1 MMINHSTRSLFA
13 LLAAAL
19 MLAVFALQQ
28 ATATELAAQGVSAD
42 EIADELSP
50 DEFRRY
56 GQESPTRVRTRIGNL
71 EFTEGGFAGG
81 FPTIETADKLHD
93 ELDFHRATQA
103 YLWALPIVSF
113 AELLRAHE
121 EIFGAK
127 DGDIVMYKTPQA
139 KRGILTANVTTPYAF
154 SFIDLARTGPYV
166 FEVPEGPSTG
176 VINDMWQ
183 RGIEDFG
190 VAGPDAGKGAR
201 ILLLAPGMELPAGVD
216 SGEYTVIR
224 NPTNIVYFGIRALQP
239 DPQAADA
246 LLRSFN
252 IYSYADRGNP
262 PEQVFI
268 EVGKDV
274 SWGGWQPHGMGY
286 WNKLHDILDR
296 EVIAERDRLMIS
308 MLDSL
313 GLKKGKPFEPDDR
326 QRRVLK
332 EAAVVGEAMAKA
344 ITFDKRFDNR
354 GGYADSNW
362 EQVSAV
368 TVDDR
373 DGDMDQMY
381 RRAAWTYEAITR
393 GKAYYVK
400 QAGAGQQ
407 YLGVY
412 KDADGEFLAGSRY
425 YTLTMPP
432 NPPAETFWSVVVYD
446 VNTRTPIVNAGW
458 NAVAGSRTGLVA
470 NGDGSTTIHFSPE
483 KPAGVK
489 DSNWIQTNAGEGWF
503 AYLRFYG
510 PTQAFFD
517 QSYPLQDIRLVE

>member
-1 MMINHSTRSLFA
+1 MKLTITISKPTLPAMA
-13 LLAAAL
+13 LLVGSIVSSL
-19 MLAVFALQQ
+19 VVQ
-28 ATATELAAQGVSAD
+28 AQTGQVVPAERIKDKLTPE
-42 EIADELSP
+42 
-50 DEFRRY
+50 EFREY
-56 GQESPTRVRTRIGNL
+56 GRTSPAEVKTRIGVL

-81 FPTIETADKLHD
+81 FPTLETADKLHD
-93 ELDFHRATQA
+93 ELDFQRATQA

-121 EIFGAK
+121 EIFNAN
-127 DGDIVMYKTPQA
+127 DGDIVLYKTPQA

-154 SFIDLARTGPYV
+154 SFVDLTRTGPLV
-166 FEVPEGPSTG
+166 FEVPKGPSTG

-183 RGIEDFG
+183 RGIGDFG
-190 VAGPDAGKGAR
+190 VAGPDAGNGAK
-201 ILLLAPGMELPAGVD
+201 ILVLAPGMEQPAGVD
-216 SGEYTVIR
+216 TEEYTVIQ
-224 NPTNIVYFGIRALQP
+224 NPSNIVYFGIRALQP
-239 DPQAADA
+239 DPKAADA
-246 LLRSFN
+246 LLRAFN
-252 IYSYADRGNP
+252 IYSYSDRVDP

-274 SWGGWQPHGMGY
+274 SWGGWQPHGMEY
-286 WNKLHDILDR
+286 WTKLKGILDR

-308 MLDSL
+308 MLDTL
-313 GLKKGKPFEPDDR
+313 GLHKDRPFEPNER
-326 QRRVLK
+326 QRRVLV

-354 GGYADSNW
+354 GGYANSNW

-373 DGDMDQMY
+373 DGDMDQMD

-400 QAGAGQQ
+400 KAGVGQQ

-412 KDADGEFLAGSRY
+412 KDANGQFFAGSKHY
-425 YTLTMPP
+425 SLTMPA

-458 NAVAGSRTGLVA
+458 KAVAGSRTGLIA
-470 NGDGSTTIHFSPE
+470 NADGSATIHFSPR
-483 KPAGVK
+483 KPEDVEE
-489 DSNWIQTNAGEGWF
+489 SNWIQTNAGEGWF

-517 QSYPLQDIRLVE
+517 QSYPLQDIKRVD